1 MNELVSV
8 WREVSGLLAVLTL
21 SFLLMTQCE
30 DGRHFIKSVS
40 TKGMTVT
47 MDGRVESKKPLN
59 VPQAEA
65 AVWQEWV

>member
-47 MDGRVESKKPLN
+47 MDGRVESKNL
-59 VPQAEA
+59 
-65 AVWQEWV
+65 